1 MSRLSIIA
9 LTAALLMT
17 APASAEDAIE
27 IRIPQRVAI
36 PEYIV
41 PLLELALSKQA
52 RPFSITLPE
61 GTGKMTAV
69 DVMAILKDPGDD
81 QFNLYAAGTS
91 IDYET
96 TALPIRVPLMR
107 GLLGTRILAIPK
119 DTQDKFLNVKKLSDF
134 QGMTFLQ
141 GIGWG
146 DIAILEGAGLGVKT
160 DRKEIL
166 YDLITDSAADA
177 YPRGAV
183 EILTE
188 RRKHA
193 HLDYDIEK
201 EIALIYDRFPFYFFT
216 GKHNQE
222 LADIIT
228 QGFEKAYADGSFIRF
243 FRTHPMIREIFVELN
258 LEDRRLVR
266 LENPNLTKETA
277 GIPEHYWHSFPGSS
291 F

>member
-9 LTAALLMT
+9 LTAAMLFT

-41 PLLELALSKQA
+41 PLLELALSKQD

-61 GTGKMTAV
+61 GTRKMTAV
-69 DVMAILKDPGDD
+69 DVMGILTDPMND

-91 IDYET
+91 IEYET

-107 GLLGTRILAIPK
+107 GLLGKRILAIPK
-119 DTQDKFLNVKKLSDF
+119 GTQDRFLKVKELTDL

-146 DIAILEGAGLGVKT
+146 DIAILEGAGLSVKT

-166 YDLITDSAADA
+166 YDLIADNAADA

-188 RRKHA
+188 HRKHA
-193 HLDYDIEK
+193 HLDYEIEK
-201 EIALIYDRFPFYFFT
+201 EIVLSYDRFPFYFFT
-216 GKHNQE
+216 GKHNQD
-222 LADIIT
+222 LAEIIT
-228 QGFEKAYADGSFIRF
+228 EGFEKAYADGSFIRF

-266 LENPNLTKETA
+266 LKNPNLTDETA
-277 GIPEHYWHSFPGSS
+277 ALPDHYWQSFDGGS
-291 F
+291 